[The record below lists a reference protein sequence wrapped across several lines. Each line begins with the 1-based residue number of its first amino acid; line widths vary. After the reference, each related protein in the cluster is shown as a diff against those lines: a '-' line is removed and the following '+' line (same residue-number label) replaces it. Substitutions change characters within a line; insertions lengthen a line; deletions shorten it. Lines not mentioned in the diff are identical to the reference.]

1 MEFNLLTLN
10 KFQTLELG
18 LHHSVIEISC
28 FPILCLLGDETVT
41 NVFRDFSN
49 MASQNP
55 EKLRRDRHTNV

>member
-18 LHHSVIEISC
+18 FHHSVIEISR
-28 FPILCLLGDETVT
+28 FPILSLGDETVT